1 MRPRRDMQGRLM
13 QKVATTGNA
22 TLIVY
27 DDRPL
32 IDYLLSALE
41 DQSRNFLTRFA
52 QQDTTIHK
60 MMKQL
65 CVSLARRSQVRF
77 LPHR

>member
-1 MRPRRDMQGRLM
+1 M

-77 LPHR
+77 PPHR